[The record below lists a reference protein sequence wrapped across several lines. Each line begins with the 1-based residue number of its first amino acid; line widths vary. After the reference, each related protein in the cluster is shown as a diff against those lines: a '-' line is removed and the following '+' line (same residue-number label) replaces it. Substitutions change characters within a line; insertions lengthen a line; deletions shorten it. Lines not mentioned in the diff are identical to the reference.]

1 MTWWPGIADCTIV
14 DARGGEGRY
23 HARMGEDAS
32 DGTGVVPLGRDQ
44 LAEAPDE
51 PPVVAR
57 MVVEI
62 RSDGLRTI
70 ARGAM
75 EDVETG
81 QKVALVAHGTSP
93 IALATSLAKSMF
105 AAPMLA
111 RHAVKALLRSKLG
124 RKRE

>member
-1 MTWWPGIADCTIV
+1 
-14 DARGGEGRY
+14 
-23 HARMGEDAS
+23 MGEDGS
-32 DGTGVVPLGRDQ
+32 DSARVARLDKEQ

-81 QKVALVAHGTSP
+81 QKVALVARGTTP
-93 IALATSLAKSMF
+93 ISLATSLAKSMF
-105 AAPMLA
+105 AAPMMA
-111 RHAVKALLRSKLG
+111 RHAVKALLRTKLT